1 MKNNDFDFI
10 KAQFD
15 EARVEVPDELDKRV
29 QSKLNNVRPVK
40 IKFRQTT
47 AFKAGMSIAAC
58 IAVFVMVV
66 TTVNISDIDYRIR
79 SDEAVTSASSLENFD
94 SYEKVEKY
102 IKKSQKKERHG
113 YNSVAKGEPSP
124 ELIQYMESSTTTATK
139 PNSNSDSA
147 ETYVQESG
155 VDEADIIKTSG
166 NDIYYI
172 NRSFDEEAGVDKRT
186 VNVIETKKGKAT
198 LANTI
203 DFNDDDSVIEDM
215 FVSDEKLVVN
225 CTSFSS
231 PTVSKKGVSYH
242 NATKAIVYDI
252 SDREN
257 PTEINSFEQ
266 SGVYISSRL
275 VGDIFYIVSSY
286 NISSSSTVKD
296 YIPSTCTGDNDADK
310 LRAKDIYYAKNGVGT
325 SYIVVT
331 ALDVNTCETIGTTK
345 AVLGCGE
352 DVYSNKDYLYVYG
365 YDLNDNES
373 NTTIAKISLKD
384 GVKFCDYVKIKGSVN
399 NQYSFAEKDNHL
411 CVFTTRTVKG
421 KENNYLYVFDSNLK
435 QVYKS
440 EAFAKGETIKA
451 VKYIDDYAYVITYE
465 NTDPLFIINLSNVK
479 KPKFMGNVE
488 VDGFSSMLVNVGDDQ
503 LLGIGYNTYFDD
515 DNIER
520 TDGLKFVLFD
530 VSNPLEPKVLDEKVY
545 RTVSS
550 EAQYNPKA
558 LVENREKGYYAV
570 PVVNDENTQKGAI
583 VVTVKNGKIIEKENY
598 TSKLKK
604 SSYGGMNTRV
614 TYVGD
619 YYYLLDNALDVSSF
633 KLK

>member
-10 KAQFD
+10 KAKFD

-40 IKFRQTT
+40 IQFRQST
-47 AFKAGMSIAAC
+47 AFKAGISIAAC
-58 IAVFVMVV
+58 IAVFVMVI
-66 TTVNISDIDYRIR
+66 TTVNVSDIDYRIR
-79 SDEAVTSASSLENFD
+79 SDEATTSASSLEKFD

-113 YNSVAKGEPSP
+113 YNNVAKGEPSP
-124 ELIQYMESSTTTATK
+124 ELIQYMESASATTTK
-139 PNSNSDSA
+139 PNSESA
-147 ETYVQESG
+147 ETYVQEKG

-172 NRSFDEEAGVDKRT
+172 NRSFDEKAGVDTRK
-186 VNVIETKKGKAT
+186 VNVIETKNGKSSV
-198 LANTI
+198 ANTI
-203 DFNDDDSVIEDM
+203 DFNDTESIIEDM

-231 PTVSKKGVSYH
+231 PTVNTRGAAYH

-252 SDREN
+252 SDKEN

-266 SGVYISSRL
+266 SGAYVSSRL
-275 VGDIFYIVSSY
+275 VGDVFYIVSSY
-286 NISSSSTVKD
+286 DISLASTVKD
-296 YIPSTCTGDNDADK
+296 YIPSTCTGNDEADK
-310 LRAKDIYYAKNGVGT
+310 LNANDIYYAKNGVGT
-325 SYIVVT
+325 NYIVVT

-365 YDLNDNES
+365 YDLNDKEP

-384 GVKFCDYVKIKGSVN
+384 GVKFCDYVKIKGTVN
-399 NQYSFAEKDNHL
+399 NQYSFAEKNNHL
-411 CVFTTRTVKG
+411 CVFTTQMIKD

-440 EAFAKGETIKA
+440 EAFASGESIKA
-451 VKYIDDYAYVITYE
+451 VKYVDNYAYVITYE

-488 VDGFSSMLVNVGDDQ
+488 VDGFSSMLVNVGGDQ
-503 LLGIGYNTYFDD
+503 LLGVGYNTYFDD
-515 DNIER
+515 DNTER

-530 VSNPLEPKVLDEKVY
+530 VSDPLEPKVLDERVY

-558 LVENREKGYYAV
+558 LVENKEKGYYAV
-570 PVVNDENTQKGAI
+570 PVVNDKNTQKGAI
-583 VVTVKNGKIIEKENY
+583 VVSVKDGKIVEKENY

-619 YYYLLDNALDVSSF
+619 YYYLLDNELDVSSF